1 MIAVRPASPADLDGV
16 LAFWQSVDQ
25 QSAAE
30 GTDRVDDR
38 PALDRL
44 LARDPQAL
52 LLATEGGRLLGTVV
66 VGWDGWRGHLY
77 RLAVDPTSRRQGVA
91 RSLLQAAERRLR
103 ALGAHRADTM
113 VLVDDALGEAVWQGA
128 RFERQDPW
136 RRWVKPLV

>member
-1 MIAVRPASPADLDGV
+1 MIAVRPASPDDLDGV
-16 LAFWQSVDQ
+16 LAFWRD
-25 QSAAE
+25 AAE

-44 LARDPQAL
+44 LERDPQAL

-77 RLAVDPTSRRQGVA
+77 RLAVDPASRRQGVA

-103 ALGAHRADTM
+103 ALGAHRADAM
-113 VLVDDALGEAVWQGA
+113 VLVDNALGQALWQGA
-128 RFERQDPW
+128 RYAPQEQW
-136 RRWVKPLV
+136 RRWVKPL